1 MLPKPWPPDHA
12 FRKVE
17 ELCAIH
23 NANGMIALLFL
34 TPIELKRKKG
44 RPMDVRGR
52 PLEPIGALTGWVRG
66 VRRFHGDKLG
76 RAHLVPGME
85 K

>member
-1 MLPKPWPPDHA
+1 MRQKKYQGVAQALAPGPRIPKG
-12 FRKVE
+12 R

-44 RPMDVRGR
+44 RPIDVRG
-52 PLEPIGALTGWVRG
+52 PLEPIGVL
-66 VRRFHGDKLG
+66 
-76 RAHLVPGME
+76 PGG
-85 K
+85 